1 MLQLRA
7 ERPLMDEQT
16 PKFIQGNV
24 RERILVAL
32 VSPVLGLFCIGG
44 LLATHARFGGPSAP
58 GWRSRLFDSVFL
70 AIFSEMFIAFLALL
84 TLAFIWALFRPART
98 SCLLFYARN
107 HVWHALLL
115 FLAGFA
121 VSFVIAYI
129 IAA

>member
-1 MLQLRA
+1 
-7 ERPLMDEQT
+7 MDKQT
-16 PKFIQGNV
+16 PKFIAGNL
-24 RERILVAL
+24 RERIIVAL

-58 GWRSRLFDSVFL
+58 GWRSRLFDSAFL
-70 AIFSEMFIAFLALL
+70 AMFSEMFIGFLALL
-84 TLAFIWALFRPART
+84 TLAFIWALFRPAWTIR
-98 SCLLFYARN
+98 LLLYARA

-121 VSFVIAYI
+121 VSLLLAYI